1 MSIKAQL
8 FKLNN
13 ELVGLRFQLSAC
25 GYLTCNGWRVSPYK
39 WEIVDGK
46 NGILKKIF
54 QLEEKIS
61 QLEVNQVL

>member
-1 MSIKAQL
+1 MSIQAEL

-13 ELVGLRFQLSAC
+13 ELVGLRFQLSSY
-25 GYLTCNGWRVSPYK
+25 GYWTCNGWRVSPSK

-54 QLEEKIS
+54 QLEEKIT
-61 QLEVNQVL
+61 QLEANQVL